1 MGQHRNNNALRMQI
15 AYEAARIL
23 ADQGGQDYGS
33 ARTKA
38 ANRLGLNSANLLPSN
53 AEIQQALT
61 ENQRLFQR
69 DTHPEFLHKL
79 RNHAKEAMQALSEF
93 KPRLI
98 GSVVDGSADSGSDIQ
113 LYLFTD
119 VPETVLYKLRD
130 LDIPWHEEDTS
141 LRYSNHQQKNHP
153 TFLIH
158 ADRIEIRLIILPLDT
173 ERQPPISA
181 ITQRP
186 DLGITL
192 PMLNQ
197 LIDQAIND

>member
-23 ADQGGQDYGS
+23 ADQGGRDYHG

-61 ENQRLFQR
+61 ENQRLFESSSQ
-69 DTHPEFLHKL
+69 PEALKKL
-79 RNHAKEAMQALSEF
+79 RNQAKEAMLAFSDF
-93 KPRLI
+93 KPRLT
-98 GSVVDGSADSGSDIQ
+98 GSVMDGTADSGSDIQ
-113 LYLFTD
+113 LYLFADT
-119 VPETVLYKLRD
+119 PESILFKLKD
-130 LDIPWHEEDTS
+130 LNIPWHEEDKI
-141 LRYSNHQQKNHP
+141 LRYTNHKQKTHP

-158 ADRIEIRLIILPLDT
+158 ADRAEIRLTALPLES
-173 ERQPPISA
+173 ERHPPISP

-186 DLGITL
+186 EPGITL
-192 PMLNQ
+192 STLKQ
-197 LIDQAIND
+197 LIDDS

>member
-23 ADQGGQDYGS
+23 ADQGGHDYRS

-53 AEIQQALT
+53 AEIQHALT
-61 ENQRLFQR
+61 ENQRLFQS
-69 DTHPEFLHKL
+69 DTQPESLKKL
-79 RNHAKEAMQALSEF
+79 RINAKEAMQALSQF

-98 GSVVDGSADSGSDIQ
+98 GSVMDGTANSGSDIQ
-113 LYLFTD
+113 LYLFADT
-119 VPETVLYKLRD
+119 PESILFKLKD
-130 LDIPWHEEDTS
+130 LGIPWHEEDKT
-141 LRYSNHQQKNHP
+141 LRYANHQQQMRP

-158 ADRIEIRLIILPLDT
+158 ADSIEIRLTVLPLSD
-173 ERQPPISA
+173 EHHPPISP

-186 DLGITL
+186 EPGVTL
-192 PMLNQ
+192 STLNQ
-197 LIDQAIND
+197 LIDSSE